1 MSPTMLLII
10 GAAGWVGYLLLG
22 QRRGS
27 GQLNRLGG
35 GPQSSFMSEIS
46 QVFNGFAGKFAKQQN
61 NQLTISAQISKKE
74 KEKQKKLRNAGLES
88 AQAQAKYMI
97 FKTVSLIGFPLV
109 GSVAYLHLQLYYAN
123 LLMIFATG
131 AGLLLPMMWLGSRA
145 KKRTE
150 DIQRELPLVLDLTN
164 MGTSAGWDV
173 ASSLE
178 RVIDALYPE
187 FQDHPLIKELKRAR
201 WIAAS
206 GYTWEESLEQVAQ
219 KLNNDTVRRT
229 TLALTQAIKQ
239 GGDRSRQLESIAQDA
254 QRIYYSELDKRLAGL
269 PAKALLVTMMLMLGF
284 FGLLMTPVVTGIK
297 DSLGG

>member
-1 MSPTMLLII
+1 MSPTLLLII
-10 GAAGWVGYLLLG
+10 GASGWVGYLVLG

-27 GQLNRLGG
+27 GQLNRLSGG
-35 GPQSSFMSEIS
+35 QQTSFAGELSRF
-46 QVFNGFAGKFAKQQN
+46 FNGFAGKFAKQQS

-74 KEKQKKLRNAGLES
+74 KDRQKKLKGAGLES

-97 FKTVSLIGFPLV
+97 FKTVSLIGFPLL

-123 LLMIFATG
+123 LLMVFATG
-131 AGLLLPMMWLGSRA
+131 SGLLLPMFWLSTRT

-164 MGTSAGWDV
+164 LGTSAGWDV

-178 RVIDALYPE
+178 RVVDALYPE

-201 WIAAS
+201 WKAAS
-206 GYTWEESLEQVAQ
+206 GYTWEESLEGVAQ

-229 TLALTQAIKQ
+229 TLALSQAIKQ
-239 GGDRSRQLESIAQDA
+239 GGDRSKQLESIAQDA
-254 QRIYYSELDKRLAGL
+254 QRIYYSELDRRLAAL
-269 PAKALLVTMMLMLGF
+269 PAKALLVTMMLMFGF

-297 DSLGG
+297 ESLGG